1 MIGFLQVERFSH
13 FQLWT
18 TSSAQTVA
26 PASTSSTCPVHFMFS
41 LSKQLIFLSHTEGS
55 VCWRGTMTSSNLVHQ
70 HVRAFSFTSDER
82 CCRCSSGYQP
92 SSSAP
97 GPLCLHRT
105 PDRRTQSPADGD
117 ETERETG
124 LKTCCPPYH
133 DKRPQPRSGRAG
145 SMLLGFQE
153 RETGSQTH
161 LKFRLRGLKQE
172 VVQGQTLLGK
182 FSLLRT
188 RMIKAQ

>member
-1 MIGFLQVERFSH
+1 
-13 FQLWT
+13 
-18 TSSAQTVA
+18 
-26 PASTSSTCPVHFMFS
+26 MFS
-41 LSKQLIFLSHTEGS
+41 PNKQLIFLSHTEGS

-117 ETERETG
+117 ETQRETG
-124 LKTCCPPYH
+124 LKTCCPSYH

-161 LKFRLRGLKQE
+161 LKFRLCGLKQE

-182 FSLLRT
+182 FSLLRDQDDKSTVT
-188 RMIKAQ
+188 RSTGLFSAVGSFYSSVSSFQSHGCPNPAP